1 MHQHTPGPWHAKLHP
16 GIEEWI
22 ISPGQFYN
30 WGNTYLFSIGFV
42 RDYSVEGGGETSS
55 ANARLISAAPELF
68 DALMM
73 ALPYFVQFVEM
84 AEQDDSHKPG
94 EAAKMVQHMTLEVME
109 DAIAKATGETYERT

>member
-55 ANARLISAAPELF
+55 ANARLIAAAPELL
-68 DALMM
+68 DAMTM
-73 ALPYFVQFVEM
+73 ALPYVEM
-84 AEQDDSHKPG
+84 AEHDDSYKPG
-94 EAAKMVQHMTLEVME
+94 VVAKMVQHMT